1 VGGTA
6 GTILAGVF
14 ASVAIN
20 AAGANGL
27 LFGNPRQLA
36 VQVGAVA
43 LVAVYSFVVSLGLF
57 KLIDL
62 VMGVRVD
69 RDQETEGLDIS
80 QHGENG
86 YTL

>member
-1 VGGTA
+1 
-6 GTILAGVF
+6 
-14 ASVAIN
+14 
-20 AAGANGL
+20 
-27 LFGNPRQLA
+27 
-36 VQVGAVA
+36 VA